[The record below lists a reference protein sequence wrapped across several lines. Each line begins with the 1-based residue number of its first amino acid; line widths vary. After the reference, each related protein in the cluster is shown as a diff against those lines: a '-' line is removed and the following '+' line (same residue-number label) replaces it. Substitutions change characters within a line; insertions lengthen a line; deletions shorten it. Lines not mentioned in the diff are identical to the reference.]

1 MIQTIIKLFIIC
13 FCLSSAVMQIGSIY
27 VLEHF
32 KVNEFVDVLVEI
44 LLQGALLTFGL
55 LFILRK
61 ELSCLKLLTSEIEK
75 LKNGELSHSDIP
87 LFSKEFNVVSDML
100 TESKLQLASTIGS
113 CKSTMTRINESDLS
127 TKQIVAAFV
136 ANSEQELQEIEQI
149 ATAATELSATAREV
163 ADNAVNAERAN
174 AVMSEAIENGVQVLD
189 RTQTIVSD
197 INSSLGSA
205 FAIVSELRA
214 YSEEI
219 NPIVEMISSV
229 SEQTNLL
236 ALNAAIEAARAG
248 EYGRGFAVVAE
259 EVRALAERTQK
270 STVNIQEVVAR
281 LQAKSNEADE
291 IMSVNSSLIDESMK
305 ITTDLNSA
313 FSSISNEVSQLASI
327 NAMVA
332 AASEEQS
339 TVTEDISMRIN
350 DVNRGVEENLQ
361 NVYKAADGMKARTN
375 WLSDL
380 TQKLSFF
387 NV

>member
-1 MIQTIIKLFIIC
+1 MIQTIIKLFAIC
-13 FCLSSAVMQIGSIY
+13 FFLSSAVIQFGSVYI
-27 VLEHF
+27 LEHF
-32 KVNEFVDVLVEI
+32 KGNEFVDVLLEV
-44 LLQGALLTFGL
+44 LLQGTLLTFGL
-55 LFILRK
+55 FFILRK
-61 ELSCLKLLTSEIEK
+61 ELSCLKILTSEIEK

-87 LFSKEFNVVSDML
+87 LFSTEFNVVSDML
-100 TESKLQLASTIGS
+100 AESKLQLANTIGS
-113 CKSTMTRINESDLS
+113 CKSTMESINESDLG

-305 ITTDLNSA
+305 VTTDLNSA

-361 NVYKAADGMKARTN
+361 NVYKAADGMKARTS